1 MFPVV
6 DACCLWRPLDFLSG
20 ATSGLKCGF
29 ELNVSTNE
37 AKKVQSLRIFFCMP
51 FHPVKHAHLSFPAVS
66 WDYFSS
72 VLDYLQSYP
81 LINRGS

>member
-1 MFPVV
+1 MPADFG
-6 DACCLWRPLDFLSG
+6 DLWTFYL
-20 ATSGLKCGF
+20 GLPASKLGF
-29 ELNVSTNE
+29 ELNVSSNE
-37 AKKVQSLRIFFCMP
+37 AKKVQSLRIFFCMR